1 MATRRGGS
9 TVELLAR
16 LRDGLRAGRAIEP
29 TAAGRA
35 AALKRRGQAV
45 DAEPMRAAA
54 QAPDA
59 RILFVDDEPLVTQGL
74 VRTLGWLSQHAGW
87 EVDSACC
94 GEEALELLGL
104 RGYDAIVTDLQ
115 MPGLDGLAFLA
126 RAVELAPDAVRA
138 VLSGEVDHAIGLRAL
153 DRAHQVM
160 TKPCASTALYD
171 WLRVCLTARARTSP
185 RVRVAVASATTTIHA
200 PEWSTARWRTLLE
213 RDAIDPAIA
222 HGVGQDLGFALQ
234 LARLAHSSFFCG
246 EGPPSTPLE
255 AHRQLGNRRA
265 VAALGLVRDD
275 EGTTPRG
282 PMLDLARRRAM
293 ATAVA
298 LPQRASVAFA
308 VGAFAS
314 ATQLADIEVDAAER
328 ATASALLLALWGMPE
343 DVVDAV
349 AEQAPNAV
357 PTSPLGL
364 ALTAAIEHLG
374 TPESA

>member
-1 MATRRGGS
+1 
-9 TVELLAR
+9 
-16 LRDGLRAGRAIEP
+16 
-29 TAAGRA
+29 
-35 AALKRRGQAV
+35 
-45 DAEPMRAAA
+45 MRAAG

-87 EVDSACC
+87 EVDSASC
-94 GEEALELLGL
+94 GEEALEFL
-104 RGYDAIVTDLQ
+104 RLREYDAIVTDLQ

-153 DRAHQVM
+153 GRAHQVM
-160 TKPCASTALYD
+160 TKPCASTTLYD
-171 WLRVCLTARARTSP
+171 WLRVCLAVRRRASRA
-185 RVRVAVASATTTIHA
+185 VRVAVAAAATTVHA
-200 PEWSTARWRTLLE
+200 PGWSTAQWRSLLE
-213 RDAIDPAIA
+213 PDAIDPTVVHGIA
-222 HGVGQDLGFALQ
+222 QDLGFALQ
-234 LARLAHSSFFCG
+234 LARLANSSFFCG

-275 EGTTPRG
+275 DGAVHRG
-282 PMLDLARRRAM
+282 PMVAFARRRAL

-298 LPQRASVAFA
+298 LPQRASIAFS
-308 VGAFAS
+308 VGAFAT
-314 ATQLADIEVDAAER
+314 ATQLADIEVDTAER

-343 DVVDAV
+343 EVVDAV
-349 AEQAPNAV
+349 AEQAPTAV

-364 ALTAAIEHLG
+364 ALTAATEHLG
-374 TPESA
+374 ASETD